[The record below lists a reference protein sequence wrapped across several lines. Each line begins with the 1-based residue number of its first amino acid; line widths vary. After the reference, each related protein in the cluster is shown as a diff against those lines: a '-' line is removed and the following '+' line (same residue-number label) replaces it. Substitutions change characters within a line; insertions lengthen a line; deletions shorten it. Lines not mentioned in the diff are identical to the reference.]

1 MKKLLTLLSI
11 VLFSFTAFSQ
21 HSIITVFSDDGEKFS
36 LYVNGEKIN
45 NTPQTRVAD
54 VKITS
59 EMSNLKI
66 EFVNSSIPA
75 IKKNVMLKDVDG
87 NYQKMVFIIK
97 IDKKGE
103 YKLRMNSF
111 EAYTPEEESE
121 VDYNDYAQES
131 GETVTTTISVSGTD
145 ESVSSTE
152 HASISMNINADEN
165 NASLNVEVNNSNE
178 MSSEES
184 VDISMNVS
192 GVTTTT
198 TTTTYTE
205 SYSTES
211 TEENYTS
218 SDRCVYA
225 TSNADFSKI
234 KSSINS
240 MDFEDS
246 KLTTAKN
253 IAKNKC
259 LTSSQVH
266 DIMKLFTYE
275 DNRLEFAVY
284 AYDFVFDKDNY
295 YEVYS
300 AFEYELTIDELN
312 KKLGL

>member
-1 MKKLLTLLSI
+1 MKKLITLFSI

-75 IKKNVMLKDVDG
+75 IKKNVMLKDVDD

-152 HASISMNINADEN
+152 HASI
-165 NASLNVEVNNSNE
+165 
-178 MSSEES
+178 
-184 VDISMNVS
+184 
-192 GVTTTT
+192 
-198 TTTTYTE
+198 
-205 SYSTES
+205 
-211 TEENYTS
+211 
-218 SDRCVYA
+218 
-225 TSNADFSKI
+225 
-234 KSSINS
+234 
-240 MDFEDS
+240 
-246 KLTTAKN
+246 
-253 IAKNKC
+253 
-259 LTSSQVH
+259 
-266 DIMKLFTYE
+266 
-275 DNRLEFAVY
+275 
-284 AYDFVFDKDNY
+284 
-295 YEVYS
+295 
-300 AFEYELTIDELN
+300 
-312 KKLGL
+312 